1 MKPNAR
7 PQLLRSV
14 LAATLCL
21 LLFGQATITAQP
33 AVHKEQETTQ
43 AEPVVERDPT
53 GRVTVKLLRGVRVA
67 LGNRTTGRITVT
79 GWDNDT
85 IEATATSERGV
96 EYVQVKTYTDA
107 SGTGILIKADYA
119 SEGDFS
125 ALGTEGEARRAAAE
139 QRRKESE
146 ARRKESEA
154 RRQAIEEGKKEA
166 KASLEETKQKRKE
179 ARLEAK
185 QSKKEVPGATS
196 PDAPPT
202 QTPPAKPS
210 APTAKPPEPLFS
222 LKPPGPF
229 LFSDSRPA
237 EVHLEVKLPRKT
249 EIELITVSRSELDIS
264 GIETP
269 LIVNGEY
276 STIRLSRV
284 GAVEVR
290 NKSGLVEVE
299 KASGLVDVITT
310 SGPIR
315 VREAG
320 GDVRTLSISGSVEI
334 ECARG
339 RVNVGNTDGSVSLA
353 NISGDVDATTTSGE
367 IRLLS
372 TIRGDGRYY
381 LKSMSGAVEM
391 SVRPSATGFTATLS
405 SYRGIIET
413 AFPRKI
419 SQSPKNAASNRRI
432 IHRYGDGQAQI
443 TLDSFDGNI
452 KLNRGPAAPRVCP

>member
-1 MKPNAR
+1 MKPHTR

-14 LAATLCL
+14 IAATLCL
-21 LLFGQATITAQP
+21 LLLAQVTIIAQTTAS
-33 AVHKEQETTQ
+33 KTQETTQ

-53 GRVTVKLLRGVRVA
+53 GRVTLKLPRGLRVA

-79 GWDNDT
+79 GWDRDT

-96 EYVQVKTYTDA
+96 EYVQTKIYTDA
-107 SGTGILIKADYA
+107 LGTGILIKADYA
-119 SEGDFS
+119 SGGDGDGVGRGDGVGAGDS
-125 ALGTEGEARRAAAE
+125 SIRSEESEARRAAAE
-139 QRRKESE
+139 QRRKEGE

-154 RRQAIEEGKKEA
+154 RRQAIKEGKKEA
-166 KASLEETKQKRKE
+166 
-179 ARLEAK
+179 
-185 QSKKEVPGATS
+185 PGVTS
-196 PDAPPT
+196 PDAPPA

-210 APTAKPPEPLFS
+210 ALTAKPPAPLFS
-222 LKPPGPF
+222 LKLPGSS

-237 EVHLEVKLPRKT
+237 EVHLEVKLPRNT
-249 EIELITVSRSELDIS
+249 EIELITVSRSEVDIS
-264 GIETP
+264 DIETH
-269 LIVNGEY
+269 LIINGEY

-310 SGPIR
+310 SGAIR

-320 GDVRTLSISGSVEI
+320 SDVRVLSISGSVEI

-339 RVNVGNTDGSVSLA
+339 RVNVGNTDGAVSLS
-353 NISGDVDATTTSGE
+353 NIKGDVDATTTSGE

-372 TIRGDGRYY
+372 AIRGEGRYY

-391 SVRPSATGFTATLS
+391 SIRPSAPGFTATLS
-405 SYRGIIET
+405 SYRGTIET
-413 AFPRKI
+413 AFPRKT
-419 SQSPKNAASNRRI
+419 SQTPKNSASNQRI

-452 KLNRGPAAPRVCP
+452 KLNRGPAAPKVCP